1 MTNQTKTII
10 GIVVVVAILIVGFI
24 GIMKIM
30 DNDYNNPVISNQQE
44 FKITFQHNSQL
55 EKEYAT
61 NLNGERIIIETS
73 KITPEIDTS
82 KLGQTKHTLDID
94 GTEMVLNVVIDDLR
108 KIKLNGNSKVEVLVG
123 TSVEELDNML
133 LKDIVIEGVENE
145 DDITIEIIHPEDFT
159 LDQKG
164 NRGQVVIVA
173 KYNDNSTNR
182 ADLKVTVIT
191 TDYKEKDIAE
201 NTEEP
206 KMPETI
212 ERPIP
217 EQPIERPNREEPR
230 EENTSRPE
238 RPVRPLEP
246 TRPIKLE
253 SKPILEARF
262 PLKYPELLPEGAILI
277 QSKVKPGIEE
287 FHEYIYNKN
296 LSDNSYI
303 KTAHITFN
311 ENAPYSVRLIGQD
324 IKGEILSFNY
334 ILKTKEIEY
343 DWQESNV
350 TDENTL
356 ESIAKQF
363 AAAFDF

>member
-10 GIVVVVAILIVGFI
+10 GIVIVVSILIVGFI

-30 DNDYNNPVISNQQE
+30 DNDYNNPEISNKQE

-61 NLNGERIIIETS
+61 NLHGERIIIETS

-108 KIKLNGNSKVEVLVG
+108 KIKLNGDSKIEVLVE
-123 TSVEELDNML
+123 TSIEELDNML
-133 LKDIVIEGVENE
+133 LDNIAIEGVENE

-159 LDQKG
+159 LEQKG
-164 NRGQVVIVA
+164 KRGQVIIIA
-173 KYNDNSTNR
+173 KYNDNPTNR
-182 ADLKVTVIT
+182 SDLKVTVIT
-191 TDYKEKDIAE
+191 TDGKENDVAE
-201 NTEEP
+201 KVEESTT
-206 KMPETI
+206 PEIIEKPVPEQSI
-212 ERPIP
+212 ERPK
-217 EQPIERPNREEPR
+217 REEPR
-230 EENTSRPE
+230 EERPSRPE
-238 RPVRPLEP
+238 RPIRP
-246 TRPIKLE
+246 
-253 SKPILEARF
+253 SKPEHKPTLEAKF
-262 PLKYPELLPEGAILI
+262 PLKYPELLPEEAILV

-287 FHEYIYNKN
+287 FHEYIYNKD

-311 ENAPYSVRLIGQD
+311 ENVPYSVRLIGQD

-343 DWQESNV
+343 DWQESNII
-350 TDENTL
+350 DENIL
-356 ESIAKQF
+356 KNIAKQF